1 MPFLTYPLALLAAAA
16 LPALAAIYI
25 LRNRYRRRE
34 VSSLMLWQF
43 AVLSREGGAK
53 VNKLQLPLV
62 FFLELLALALLVTA
76 ATGPRWQLPAH
87 ARPLVVIL
95 DDSAS
100 MLANASGAAVPA
112 AASGAVVSTATH
124 PASVSLA
131 DSPRAK
137 AAAALDDLL
146 KSRKFLSIRLVLAGP
161 KPRVLGSAVNTAT
174 EVREALAQW
183 TCQSPDA
190 ALDAAIALANDL
202 GGPQSQLLVLTDH
215 APPGSEFTGN
225 RIQWRAFG
233 SSQPNLAFVNA
244 TRTTHGDADRVLLE
258 VANYSASASA
268 TAAYRIIALGSP
280 SGAAVPAAGASGAAV
295 PAAGSGAGVPP
306 ASPVG
311 QPSRLPDPASPTGT
325 VGGPAAA
332 GAAAPLLLRS
342 ATLTLEP
349 RARQRLI
356 LNLPAGT
363 PAIEATLAADALAAD
378 NRVTLLPAVRKRIRV
393 QNSIEDAALR
403 SLVDKALDATGLR
416 SSLAAVPEIILHN
429 ARATPAGTNAWG
441 LRLLTHTNNSTPH
454 TGPFIVDTAHPLTRG
469 LALDG
474 VVWTAP
480 PPGTNQFGL
489 PIVTAGNTP
498 LLSATEDA
506 LGRQQITLHLVPDRS
521 TLTATPNWPILFWNL
536 LTWRARETPGL
547 VESNFRLGSEVS
559 IRALT
564 NSAQLK
570 LPNGTTRTLTKSA
583 EEFVLEPETTGLHTV
598 TAGASSWQFTVNLL
612 APEESDLSAATS
624 GKWGE
629 WERPEEA
636 RREYSSVL
644 WLFVLGALVVMV
656 THLFLVT
663 HSKGRV

>member
-34 VSSLMLWQF
+34 VSSLMLWEF

-62 FFLELLALALLVTA
+62 FFLELLALALLATA

-87 ARPLVVIL
+87 ARPLVVVL

-100 MLANASGAAVPA
+100 MLAGESSAGSLPA
-112 AASGAVVSTATH
+112 A
-124 PASVSLA
+124 
-131 DSPRAK
+131 SPRTK

-161 KPRVLGSAVNTAT
+161 KPRVLGSAVTTAT
-174 EVREALAQW
+174 EVRELLAQW
-183 TCQSPDA
+183 TCQAPDA
-190 ALDAAIALANDL
+190 ALDAAVALANDL

-215 APPGSEFTGN
+215 ASPGSEFTGN
-225 RIQWRAFG
+225 RIPWWAFG
-233 SSQPNLAFVNA
+233 ATQPNLAFVNA
-244 TRTTHGDADRVLLE
+244 TRTTHGESDRVLLE

-268 TAAYRIIALGSP
+268 SAAYRITSGSN
-280 SGAAVPAAGASGAAV
+280 
-295 PAAGSGAGVPP
+295 
-306 ASPVG
+306 
-311 QPSRLPDPASPTGT
+311 
-325 VGGPAAA
+325 
-332 GAAAPLLLRS
+332 LLRS

-356 LNLPAGT
+356 LNLPANT
-363 PAIEATLAADALAAD
+363 PAIEAALATDALAAD

-393 QNSIEDAALR
+393 QNSLEDAALR
-403 SLVDKALDATGLR
+403 SLVDKALEATGLR
-416 SSLAAVPEIILHN
+416 SSLTAAPEIILHN

-441 LRLLTHTNNSTPH
+441 LRFLAETNAATPH
-454 TGPFIVDTAHPLTRG
+454 TGPFIVDTAHPLARG

-474 VVWTAP
+474 VVLTAP

-489 PIVTAGNTP
+489 PIVTAGNTS

-506 LGRQQITLHLVPDRS
+506 LGRQQITMHLIPDRS

-547 VESNFRLGSEVS
+547 VESNFRLGSEVAV
-559 IRALT
+559 RALT

-570 LPNGTTRTLTKSA
+570 LPNGSTRTLTKTA
-583 EEFVLEPETTGLHTV
+583 EEFVLEPETSGLHTV
-598 TAGASSWQFTVNLL
+598 TAGVSTWQFAVNLL
-612 APEESDLSAATS
+612 APEESDLANAKT

-629 WERPEEA
+629 WERPEET

>member
-1 MPFLTYPLALLAAAA
+1 MPFLTYPLALMAAAA

-34 VSSLMLWQF
+34 VSSLMLWEF

-100 MLANASGAAVPA
+100 MLASGNATG
-112 AASGAVVSTATH
+112 T
-124 PASVSLA
+124 

-161 KPRVLGSAVNTAT
+161 KPRVLGSAVTTAP
-174 EVREALAQW
+174 EVREALSQW

-190 ALDAAIALANDL
+190 ALDAAVALANDL

-215 APPGSEFTGN
+215 ASPGSEFTGN
-225 RIQWRAFG
+225 RIQWWAFG
-233 SSQPNLAFVNA
+233 ATHPNLAFVNA
-244 TRTTHGDADRVLLE
+244 TRTTHGESDRVLLE

-268 TAAYRIIALGSP
+268 SAAYRITSGSN
-280 SGAAVPAAGASGAAV
+280 
-295 PAAGSGAGVPP
+295 
-306 ASPVG
+306 
-311 QPSRLPDPASPTGT
+311 
-325 VGGPAAA
+325 
-332 GAAAPLLLRS
+332 LLRS
-342 ATLTLEP
+342 ATLNLEP

-356 LNLPAGT
+356 LNLPANT

-378 NRVTLLPAVRKRIRV
+378 NRITLLPAVRKRIRV
-393 QNSIEDAALR
+393 QNSLEDAALR

-416 SSLAAVPEIILHN
+416 STISATPEVIIHN

-441 LRLLTHTNNSTPH
+441 FRFLADTNNATPH

-474 VVWTAP
+474 VVWTAGA
-480 PPGTNQFGL
+480 PGTNLFGL

-498 LLSATEDA
+498 LLAATEDA
-506 LGRQQITLHLVPDRS
+506 LGRQQITLHLIPDRS
-521 TLTATPNWPILFWNL
+521 TLSATPNWPILFWNL

-559 IRALT
+559 IRAVT
-564 NSAQLK
+564 NSVQLT
-570 LPNGTTRTLTKSA
+570 LPGGATRTLTKSA
-583 EEFVLEPETTGLHTV
+583 EEFVLEPELPGLYTV
-598 TAGASSWQFTVNLL
+598 NAGGSSWQFAVNLL
-612 APEESDLSAATS
+612 SPEESDLSTAKT

-629 WERPEEA
+629 WEKPEET
-636 RREYSSVL
+636 RREYASVL

>member
-1 MPFLTYPLALLAAAA
+1 MPFLTYPLALMAAAA

-100 MLANASGAAVPA
+100 MLASGNATG
-112 AASGAVVSTATH
+112 
-124 PASVSLA
+124 A

-137 AAAALDDLL
+137 SATALDDLL

-161 KPRVLGSAVNTAT
+161 KPRVLGSAVTTAP
-174 EVREALAQW
+174 EVRELLAQW
-183 TCQSPDA
+183 TCQAPDA
-190 ALDAAIALANDL
+190 ALDAAVALANDL

-215 APPGSEFTGN
+215 ASPGSEFTGN
-225 RIQWRAFG
+225 RIQWWAFG
-233 SSQPNLAFVNA
+233 ATQPNLAFVNA
-244 TRTTHGDADRVLLE
+244 TRTTHGEADRVLLE

-268 TAAYRIIALGSP
+268 SAAYRITSGSN
-280 SGAAVPAAGASGAAV
+280 
-295 PAAGSGAGVPP
+295 
-306 ASPVG
+306 
-311 QPSRLPDPASPTGT
+311 
-325 VGGPAAA
+325 
-332 GAAAPLLLRS
+332 LLRS

-378 NRVTLLPAVRKRIRV
+378 NRVTLLPAVRKRIRAH
-393 QNSIEDAALR
+393 NSLEDAALR
-403 SLVDKALDATGLR
+403 SQVDKALEATGLR
-416 SSLAAVPEIILHN
+416 SSLSAAPEIILHN

-441 LRLLTHTNNSTPH
+441 LRFLAETNAATPH
-454 TGPFIVDTAHPLTRG
+454 TGPFIVDTAHPLARG

-474 VVWTAP
+474 VVWTAAA
-480 PPGTNQFGL
+480 PGTNQFGL

-506 LGRQQITLHLVPDRS
+506 LGRQQITLHLLPERS

-547 VESNFRLGSEVS
+547 VESNFRLGSEVAV
-559 IRALT
+559 RALT

-570 LPNGTTRTLTKSA
+570 LPNGITRPLAKSA

-598 TAGASSWQFTVNLL
+598 TAGASTWQFTVNLL
-612 APEESDLSAATS
+612 APEESDLANAKT

-629 WERPEEA
+629 WERPEET

>member
-25 LRNRYRRRE
+25 LRNRYRRRT
-34 VSSLMLWQF
+34 VSSLMLWEF

-100 MLANASGAAVPA
+100 MLASGNATG
-112 AASGAVVSTATH
+112 T
-124 PASVSLA
+124 

-137 AAAALDDLL
+137 AVAALDDLL

-161 KPRVLGSAVNTAT
+161 KPRVLGSAVTTAP
-174 EVREALAQW
+174 EVRELLAQW
-183 TCQSPDA
+183 TCQAPDA
-190 ALDAAIALANDL
+190 ALDATVALANDL

-215 APPGSEFTGN
+215 ASSGSEFTGN
-225 RIQWRAFG
+225 RIQWWAFG
-233 SSQPNLAFVNA
+233 ATQPNLAFVNA
-244 TRTTHGDADRVLLE
+244 TRTTHGESDRVLLE

-268 TAAYRIIALGSP
+268 SAAYRITSGSN
-280 SGAAVPAAGASGAAV
+280 
-295 PAAGSGAGVPP
+295 
-306 ASPVG
+306 
-311 QPSRLPDPASPTGT
+311 
-325 VGGPAAA
+325 
-332 GAAAPLLLRS
+332 LLRS

-393 QNSIEDAALR
+393 QNSLEDAALR
-403 SLVDKALDATGLR
+403 SQVDKALEATGLR
-416 SSLAAVPEIILHN
+416 SSLTAAPEIILHN

-441 LRLLTHTNNSTPH
+441 LRVLTETNAATPH
-454 TGPFIVDTAHPLTRG
+454 TGPFIVDTAHPLARG

-474 VVWTAP
+474 VVWTAAA
-480 PPGTNQFGL
+480 PGTNQFGL

-506 LGRQQITLHLVPDRS
+506 LGRQQITLHLLPDRS

-547 VESNFRLGSEVS
+547 VESNFRLGSEVAV
-559 IRALT
+559 RALT
-564 NSAQLK
+564 NFAQLK
-570 LPNGTTRTLTKSA
+570 LPNGTTRPLTKSA

-598 TAGASSWQFTVNLL
+598 TAGASTWQFTVNLL
-612 APEESDLSAATS
+612 APEESDLANAKT

-629 WERPEEA
+629 WERPEET

>member
-100 MLANASGAAVPA
+100 MLASDGAAVN
-112 AASGAVVSTATH
+112 AAS
-124 PASVSLA
+124 PN
-131 DSPRAK
+131 SPRAK

-161 KPRVLGSAVNTAT
+161 KPRVLGSAVTTAT

-183 TCQSPDA
+183 TCQAPDA
-190 ALDAAIALANDL
+190 ALDAAVALANDL
-202 GGPQSQLLVLTDH
+202 GGPQSQLLVLSDH
-215 APPGSEFTGN
+215 ASPGSEFTGN
-225 RIQWRAFG
+225 RIQWWAFG
-233 SSQPNLAFVNA
+233 ATQPNLAFVNA
-244 TRTTHGDADRVLLE
+244 TRTTHGESDRVLLE
-258 VANYSASASA
+258 VANYSASATTS
-268 TAAYRIIALGSP
+268 AAYRITSGSN
-280 SGAAVPAAGASGAAV
+280 
-295 PAAGSGAGVPP
+295 
-306 ASPVG
+306 
-311 QPSRLPDPASPTGT
+311 
-325 VGGPAAA
+325 
-332 GAAAPLLLRS
+332 LLRS
-342 ATLTLEP
+342 ATLSLEP

-363 PAIEATLAADALAAD
+363 PAIEATLATDSLAAD

-393 QNSIEDAALR
+393 QNSLDDAAIR
-403 SLVDKALDATGLR
+403 SQVDKALEATGLR
-416 SSLAAVPEIILHN
+416 SSISASPEIILHN

-441 LRLLTHTNNSTPH
+441 LRFLTETNAATPH
-454 TGPFIVDTAHPLTRG
+454 TGPFIVDTAHPLARG

-474 VVWTAP
+474 VVWTAAA
-480 PPGTNQFGL
+480 PGTNQFGL

-547 VESNFRLGSEVS
+547 TESNFRLGSEVS
-559 IRALT
+559 VRAAT
-564 NSAQLK
+564 NSVRLI
-570 LPNGTTRTLTKSA
+570 LPTGATRTLTKSA
-583 EEFVLEPETTGLHTV
+583 EEFVLEPELPGLYTV
-598 TAGASSWQFTVNLL
+598 NAGSTSWQFAVNLMS
-612 APEESDLSAATS
+612 PEESDLATAKT

-629 WERPEEA
+629 WERPEET
-636 RREYSSVL
+636 RREYASVL

>member
-87 ARPLVVIL
+87 ARPLVVVL

-100 MLANASGAAVPA
+100 MLASESSAGSLPA
-112 AASGAVVSTATH
+112 A
-124 PASVSLA
+124 
-131 DSPRAK
+131 SPRAK

-161 KPRVLGSAVNTAT
+161 KPRVLGSAVTTAT
-174 EVREALAQW
+174 EVRELLAQW

-190 ALDAAIALANDL
+190 ALDAAVALANDL

-215 APPGSEFTGN
+215 ASPGSEFTGN
-225 RIQWRAFG
+225 RIQWWAFG
-233 SSQPNLAFVNA
+233 ATQPNLAFVNA
-244 TRTTHGDADRVLLE
+244 TRTTHGEADRVLLE

-268 TAAYRIIALGSP
+268 SAAYRITSGSN
-280 SGAAVPAAGASGAAV
+280 
-295 PAAGSGAGVPP
+295 
-306 ASPVG
+306 
-311 QPSRLPDPASPTGT
+311 
-325 VGGPAAA
+325 
-332 GAAAPLLLRS
+332 LLRS

-356 LNLPAGT
+356 LNLPANT
-363 PAIEATLAADALAAD
+363 PAIEAALAAD
-378 NRVTLLPAVRKRIRV
+378 SLLADNRVSLLPAVRKRIRV
-393 QNSIEDAALR
+393 QNSLEDAALR
-403 SLVDKALDATGLR
+403 SLVDKALEATGLR
-416 SSLAAVPEIILHN
+416 SSLTAAPEIILHN

-441 LRLLTHTNNSTPH
+441 LRFLAETNAATPH
-454 TGPFIVDTAHPLTRG
+454 TGPFIVDTAHPLARG

-489 PIVTAGNTP
+489 PIVTAGNTS

-506 LGRQQITLHLVPDRS
+506 LGRQQITMHLIPDRS

-547 VESNFRLGSEVS
+547 VESNFRLGSEVAV
-559 IRALT
+559 RALT

-570 LPNGTTRTLTKSA
+570 LPNGSTRTLTKTA
-583 EEFVLEPETTGLHTV
+583 EEFVLEPETSGLHTV
-598 TAGASSWQFTVNLL
+598 TAGVSTWQFAVNLL
-612 APEESDLSAATS
+612 APEESDLANAKT

-629 WERPEEA
+629 WERPEET

-663 HSKGRV
+663 HSKARV

>member
-1 MPFLTYPLALLAAAA
+1 MPFLTYPLAILAAAA

-43 AVLSREGGAK
+43 AVQSREGGAK
-53 VNKLQLPLV
+53 VNRLQLPLV

-100 MLANASGAAVPA
+100 MLANDASAA
-112 AASGAVVSTATH
+112 GFQ
-124 PASVSLA
+124 PASPGVSPA
-131 DSPRAK
+131 NSPRAK
-137 AAAALDDLL
+137 AATALDDLL
-146 KSRKFLSIRLVLAGP
+146 KSRKFLSIRLVLAGQ
-161 KPRVLGSAVNTAT
+161 KPRVLGSAVTTAT

-183 TCQSPDA
+183 TCQSPAA
-190 ALDAAIALANDL
+190 ALDAAVALANDL

-215 APPGSEFTGN
+215 ASPGSEFTGD
-225 RIQWRAFG
+225 RIQWWAFG
-233 SSQPNLAFVNA
+233 NTQPNLAFVNA

-268 TAAYRIIALGSP
+268 SAAYRITSGSN
-280 SGAAVPAAGASGAAV
+280 
-295 PAAGSGAGVPP
+295 
-306 ASPVG
+306 
-311 QPSRLPDPASPTGT
+311 
-325 VGGPAAA
+325 
-332 GAAAPLLLRS
+332 LLRS
-342 ATLTLEP
+342 ATLSLEP

-356 LNLPAGT
+356 LNLPANT
-363 PAIEATLAADALAAD
+363 PAIEATLASDALAAD

-393 QNSIEDAALR
+393 QNSLEDAVLR

-416 SSLAAVPEIILHN
+416 SSLSAAPEIILHN
-429 ARATPAGTNAWG
+429 ARATPVGTNAWG
-441 LRLLTHTNNSTPH
+441 LRLLTETNNLAAH
-454 TGPFIVDTAHPLTRG
+454 TGPFIVDTAHPLARG

-474 VVWTAP
+474 VVWTAA

-489 PIVTAGNTP
+489 PVVTAGNTP
-498 LLSATEDA
+498 LLTAQEDA
-506 LGRQQITLHLVPDRS
+506 LGRQQVTLHLVPDRS
-521 TLTATPNWPILFWNL
+521 TLTSTPNWPIFFWNL

-547 VESNFRLGSEVS
+547 VESNFRLGSEVA

-564 NSAQLK
+564 NSTQLT
-570 LPNGTTRTLTKSA
+570 LPNGTKRTLTKTA
-583 EEFVLEPETTGLHTV
+583 EKFVLEPETTGLHTV
-598 TAGASSWQFTVNLL
+598 TAGTSSWQFTVNLL
-612 APEESDLSAATS
+612 APEESDLAAAKS

-629 WERPEEA
+629 WERPEET

-644 WLFVLGALVVMV
+644 WLFVLGALLVMV

>member
-1 MPFLTYPLALLAAAA
+1 MPFLTYPLALMAAAA

-25 LRNRYRRRE
+25 LRNRYRRRT
-34 VSSLMLWQF
+34 VSSLMLWEF

-62 FFLELLALALLVTA
+62 FFLELIALALLVTA

-100 MLANASGAAVPA
+100 MLASESSGTGMSPA
-112 AASGAVVSTATH
+112 TKEIA
-124 PASVSLA
+124 PAN
-131 DSPRAK
+131 SPRAK

-161 KPRVLGSAVNTAT
+161 KPRVLGSAVTTAP

-215 APPGSEFTGN
+215 APPGSEFSGD
-225 RIQWRAFG
+225 RIQWWAFG
-233 SSQPNLAFVNA
+233 ATHPNLAFVNA

-258 VANYSASASA
+258 VANFSASASA
-268 TAAYRIIALGSP
+268 SAAYRITSGSN
-280 SGAAVPAAGASGAAV
+280 
-295 PAAGSGAGVPP
+295 
-306 ASPVG
+306 
-311 QPSRLPDPASPTGT
+311 
-325 VGGPAAA
+325 
-332 GAAAPLLLRS
+332 LLRS
-342 ATLTLEP
+342 ATLSLEP

-356 LNLPAGT
+356 LNLPANT

-393 QNSIEDAALR
+393 QNSLEDAALR

-416 SSLAAVPEIILHN
+416 SSLAAAPEIILHN

-441 LRLLTHTNNSTPH
+441 LRFLAETNAATPH

-474 VVWTAP
+474 VVWTAA

-521 TLTATPNWPILFWNL
+521 TLTATPNWPIFFWNL
-536 LTWRARETPGL
+536 LTWRARETSGL
-547 VESNFRLGSEVS
+547 LESNFRLGSEVS
-559 IRALT
+559 VRTPT
-564 NSAQLK
+564 NSVQLT
-570 LPNGTTRTLTKSA
+570 LPNGSIRTLTKHA
-583 EEFVLEPETTGLHTV
+583 DEFVLEPETSGLYTV
-598 TAGASSWQFTVNLL
+598 TAGASSWQFAANLL
-612 APEESDLSAATS
+612 APEESDLANAKS
-624 GKWGE
+624 GKWGK
-629 WERPEEA
+629 WERPEET

>member
-87 ARPLVVIL
+87 ARPLVIIL

-100 MLANASGAAVPA
+100 MLASDGAAVN
-112 AASGAVVSTATH
+112 AAS
-124 PASVSLA
+124 PN
-131 DSPRAK
+131 SPRAK

-161 KPRVLGSAVNTAT
+161 KPRVLGSAVTTAT

-183 TCQSPDA
+183 TCQAPDA
-190 ALDAAIALANDL
+190 ALDAAVALANDL
-202 GGPQSQLLVLTDH
+202 GGPQSQLLVLSDH
-215 APPGSEFTGN
+215 ASPGSEFTGN
-225 RIQWRAFG
+225 RIQWWAFG
-233 SSQPNLAFVNA
+233 ATQPNLAFVNA
-244 TRTTHGDADRVLLE
+244 TRTTHGESDRVLLE
-258 VANYSASASA
+258 VANYSASATTS
-268 TAAYRIIALGSP
+268 AAYRITSGSN
-280 SGAAVPAAGASGAAV
+280 
-295 PAAGSGAGVPP
+295 
-306 ASPVG
+306 
-311 QPSRLPDPASPTGT
+311 
-325 VGGPAAA
+325 
-332 GAAAPLLLRS
+332 LLRS
-342 ATLTLEP
+342 ATLSLEP

-363 PAIEATLAADALAAD
+363 PAIEATLATDSLAAD

-393 QNSIEDAALR
+393 QNSLDDAAIR
-403 SLVDKALDATGLR
+403 SQVDKALEATGLR
-416 SSLAAVPEIILHN
+416 SSISASPEIILHN

-441 LRLLTHTNNSTPH
+441 LRFLTETNAATPH
-454 TGPFIVDTAHPLTRG
+454 TGPFIVDTAHPLARG

-474 VVWTAP
+474 VVWTAAA
-480 PPGTNQFGL
+480 PGTNQFGL

-547 VESNFRLGSEVS
+547 TESNFRLGSEVS
-559 IRALT
+559 VRAAT
-564 NSAQLK
+564 NSVRLI
-570 LPNGTTRTLTKSA
+570 LPTGATRTLTKSA
-583 EEFVLEPETTGLHTV
+583 EEFVLEPELPGLYTV
-598 TAGASSWQFTVNLL
+598 NAGSTSWQFAVNLMS
-612 APEESDLSAATS
+612 PEESDLATAKT

-629 WERPEEA
+629 WERPEET
-636 RREYSSVL
+636 RREYASVL

>member
-1 MPFLTYPLALLAAAA
+1 MPFLTYPLALMAAAA

-34 VSSLMLWQF
+34 VSSLMLWEF

-100 MLANASGAAVPA
+100 MLAGDGAAQGT
-112 AASGAVVSTATH
+112 GAN
-124 PASVSLA
+124 
-131 DSPRAK
+131 SPRAQ
-137 AAAALDDLL
+137 AALALDALL

-161 KPRVLGSAVNTAT
+161 KPRVLGSTVTTAT

-183 TCQSPDA
+183 TCQAADA

-215 APPGSEFTGN
+215 APPGSEFSGN
-225 RIQWRAFG
+225 RIQWWAFG
-233 SSQPNLAFVNA
+233 APQPNLAFVNA
-244 TRTTHGDADRVLLE
+244 TRTTHGESDRVLLE
-258 VANYSASASA
+258 VANFSA
-268 TAAYRIIALGSP
+268 TAAASAAYRITSGSN
-280 SGAAVPAAGASGAAV
+280 
-295 PAAGSGAGVPP
+295 
-306 ASPVG
+306 
-311 QPSRLPDPASPTGT
+311 
-325 VGGPAAA
+325 
-332 GAAAPLLLRS
+332 LLRN

-349 RARQRLI
+349 RARQRII
-356 LNLPAGT
+356 LNLPANT
-363 PAIEATLAADALAAD
+363 PAIEATLATDALAAD

-393 QNSIEDAALR
+393 QNGLEDAALR
-403 SLVDKALDATGLR
+403 AQVDRALDATGLR
-416 SSLAAVPEIILHN
+416 STISAAPEVISHN

-441 LRLLTHTNNSTPH
+441 LRLVAGTNSATPH

-474 VVWTAP
+474 VVWTAA

-489 PIVTAGNTP
+489 PIITAGNTP
-498 LLSATEDA
+498 LLAATEDA
-506 LGRQQITLHLVPDRS
+506 LRRQQITLHLVPDRS
-521 TLTATPNWPILFWNL
+521 TLSATPNWPILFWNL

-547 VESNFRLGSEVS
+547 TESNFRLGSEVAV
-559 IRALT
+559 RALT
-564 NSAQLK
+564 NSVQLTM
-570 LPNGTTRTLTKSA
+570 PGGATRTLTKSA
-583 EEFVLEPETTGLHTV
+583 EEFVLEPDVPGLYTV
-598 TAGASSWQFTVNLL
+598 STGASAWQFAVNLL
-612 APEESDLSAATS
+612 APEESDLSTAKT

-629 WERPEEA
+629 WEKPEET
-636 RREYSSVL
+636 RREYASVL
-644 WLFVLGALVVMV
+644 WLFVLGALVVLV
-656 THLFLVT
+656 AHLFLVT
-663 HSKGRV
+663 HSKARV

>member
-1 MPFLTYPLALLAAAA
+1 MPFLTYPLALMAAAA

-76 ATGPRWQLPAH
+76 ATGPRWRPPAH

-100 MLANASGAAVPA
+100 MLASTGAT
-112 AASGAVVSTATH
+112 GT
-124 PASVSLA
+124 
-131 DSPRAK
+131 DSPRTK
-137 AAAALDDLL
+137 AAAALDELL

-161 KPRVLGSAVNTAT
+161 RPRVLGSAVITAP
-174 EVREALAQW
+174 EVREVLAQW

-190 ALDAAIALANDL
+190 ALDSAIALANDL

-225 RIQWRAFG
+225 RIQWQSFG
-233 SSQPNLAFVNA
+233 TPQPNLAFVNA
-244 TRTTHGDADRVLLE
+244 ARTTHGDSDRVLLE
-258 VANYSASASA
+258 VANFSASASA
-268 TAAYRIIALGSP
+268 SAAYRITSGSN
-280 SGAAVPAAGASGAAV
+280 
-295 PAAGSGAGVPP
+295 
-306 ASPVG
+306 
-311 QPSRLPDPASPTGT
+311 
-325 VGGPAAA
+325 
-332 GAAAPLLLRS
+332 LLRS
-342 ATLTLEP
+342 ANLNLEP

-356 LNLPAGT
+356 LNLPANT

-393 QNSIEDAALR
+393 QSSIEDAALR
-403 SLVDKALDATGLR
+403 SQVEKALDATGLR
-416 SSLAAVPEIILHN
+416 SSLSAAPEIILHN

-441 LRLLTHTNNSTPH
+441 LRLLTDTNNLAAH

-474 VVWTAP
+474 VVWTAGA
-480 PPGTNQFGL
+480 PGTNQFGL

-506 LGRQQITLHLVPDRS
+506 LGRQQITLHLIPDRS
-521 TLTATPNWPILFWNL
+521 TLSATPNWPIFFWNL
-536 LTWRARETPGL
+536 LTWRARETAGL
-547 VESNFRLGSEVS
+547 TESNFRLGSEVA

-564 NSAQLK
+564 NSAQLT
-570 LPNGTTRTLTKSA
+570 LPNGTKRTLAKTA
-583 EEFVLEPETTGLHTV
+583 DEFVLEPETTGLHTV

-612 APEESDLSAATS
+612 APEESDLANAKS

-629 WERPEEA
+629 WERPEET

>member
-100 MLANASGAAVPA
+100 MLASDGAAVN
-112 AASGAVVSTATH
+112 AAS
-124 PASVSLA
+124 PNF
-131 DSPRAK
+131 PRAK

-161 KPRVLGSAVNTAT
+161 KPRVLGSAVTTAP
-174 EVREALAQW
+174 EVRELLTQW

-190 ALDAAIALANDL
+190 ALDAAVALANDL

-215 APPGSEFTGN
+215 ASPGSEFTGN
-225 RIQWRAFG
+225 RIQWQSFG
-233 SSQPNLAFVNA
+233 VSQPNLAFVNA
-244 TRTTHGDADRVLLE
+244 TRTTHGESDRVLLE
-258 VANYSASASA
+258 VANYSASATAS
-268 TAAYRIIALGSP
+268 AAYRITSGSN
-280 SGAAVPAAGASGAAV
+280 
-295 PAAGSGAGVPP
+295 
-306 ASPVG
+306 
-311 QPSRLPDPASPTGT
+311 
-325 VGGPAAA
+325 
-332 GAAAPLLLRS
+332 LLRS
-342 ATLTLEP
+342 ATLSLEP

-363 PAIEATLAADALAAD
+363 RAIEATLATDSLAAD

-393 QNSIEDAALR
+393 QNSLDDAAIR
-403 SLVDKALDATGLR
+403 SQVDKALEATGLR
-416 SSLAAVPEIILHN
+416 SSISTSPEIILHN

-441 LRLLTHTNNSTPH
+441 LRFLTETNAATPH
-454 TGPFIVDTAHPLTRG
+454 TGPFIVDTAHPLARG

-474 VVWTAP
+474 VVWTAAA
-480 PPGTNQFGL
+480 PGTNQFGL

-547 VESNFRLGSEVS
+547 TESNFRLGSEVS
-559 IRALT
+559 VRAAT
-564 NSAQLK
+564 NSVRLT
-570 LPNGTTRTLTKSA
+570 LPTGATRTLTKSA
-583 EEFVLEPETTGLHTV
+583 EEFVLEPELPGLYTV
-598 TAGASSWQFTVNLL
+598 NAGGTSWQFAVNLMS
-612 APEESDLSAATS
+612 PEESDLATAKT

-629 WERPEEA
+629 WERPEET
-636 RREYSSVL
+636 RREYASVL
-644 WLFVLGALVVMV
+644 WLLVLGALVVMV

>member
-1 MPFLTYPLALLAAAA
+1 MPLLTYPLALLAAAA

-43 AVLSREGGAK
+43 AMQSREGGAK
-53 VNKLQLPLV
+53 INRLQLPLV

-95 DDSAS
+95 DNSAS
-100 MLANASGAAVPA
+100 MLASDNSGAGFQAGSPGVAPA
-112 AASGAVVSTATH
+112 N
-124 PASVSLA
+124 
-131 DSPRAK
+131 SPRFI
-137 AAAALDDLL
+137 AATALTELL

-161 KPRVLGSAVNTAT
+161 RPRVLGSAVTTAT
-174 EVREALAQW
+174 EVRELLAQW
-183 TCQSPDA
+183 TCQAPDA
-190 ALDAAIALANDL
+190 ALDAAVALANDL

-215 APPGSEFTGN
+215 ASPGSEFAGN
-225 RIQWRAFG
+225 RIQWWAFG
-233 SSQPNLAFVNA
+233 NTQPNLAFVNA

-258 VANYSASASA
+258 VANYSTSASASA
-268 TAAYRIIALGSP
+268 AYRITSGSN
-280 SGAAVPAAGASGAAV
+280 
-295 PAAGSGAGVPP
+295 
-306 ASPVG
+306 
-311 QPSRLPDPASPTGT
+311 
-325 VGGPAAA
+325 
-332 GAAAPLLLRS
+332 LLRS
-342 ATLTLEP
+342 ATLNLEP
-349 RARQRLI
+349 LARQRLI

-393 QNSIEDAALR
+393 QNSLEDAALR
-403 SLVDKALDATGLR
+403 SLVDKALEATGLR
-416 SSLAAVPEIILHN
+416 HSLSAAPELILHS

-441 LRLLTHTNNSTPH
+441 LRLLSETNNLAAH
-454 TGPFIVDTAHPLTRG
+454 AGPFIVDTAHPLARG

-474 VVWTAP
+474 VVWTAA

-498 LLSATEDA
+498 LLTAQEDA
-506 LGRQQITLHLVPDRS
+506 LGRQQLTLHLVADRS
-521 TLTATPNWPILFWNL
+521 TLTATPNWPIFFWNL

-547 VESNFRLGSEVS
+547 VESNFRLGSEVAV
-559 IRALT
+559 RAFT
-564 NSAQLK
+564 NSAQLT
-570 LPNGTTRTLTKSA
+570 LPNGTTRPLTKTA
-583 EEFVLEPETTGLHTV
+583 EEFVLEPDTAGLHTV

-612 APEESDLSAATS
+612 APEESDLSTAKS

-629 WERPEEA
+629 WERPEET
-636 RREYSSVL
+636 RREYASVL

>member
-1 MPFLTYPLALLAAAA
+1 MPFLTYPLALMAAAA
-16 LPALAAIYI
+16 LPVLAAIYI

-100 MLANASGAAVPA
+100 MLASDGAAA
-112 AASGAVVSTATH
+112 NAAS
-124 PASVSLA
+124 PN
-131 DSPRAK
+131 SPRAK

-161 KPRVLGSAVNTAT
+161 KPRVLGSAVTTAT

-183 TCQSPDA
+183 TCQAPDA
-190 ALDAAIALANDL
+190 ALDAAVALANDL

-215 APPGSEFTGN
+215 ALPGSEFTGN
-225 RIQWRAFG
+225 RIQWWAFG
-233 SSQPNLAFVNA
+233 ATQPNLAFVNA
-244 TRTTHGDADRVLLE
+244 TRTTHGESDRVLLE
-258 VANYSASASA
+258 VANYSASATAS
-268 TAAYRIIALGSP
+268 AAYRITSGSN
-280 SGAAVPAAGASGAAV
+280 
-295 PAAGSGAGVPP
+295 
-306 ASPVG
+306 
-311 QPSRLPDPASPTGT
+311 
-325 VGGPAAA
+325 
-332 GAAAPLLLRS
+332 LLRS
-342 ATLTLEP
+342 ATLSLEP

-363 PAIEATLAADALAAD
+363 PAIEATLATDSLAAD

-393 QNSIEDAALR
+393 QNSLDDAAIR
-403 SLVDKALDATGLR
+403 SQVDKALEATGLR
-416 SSLAAVPEIILHN
+416 SSISASPEIILHN

-441 LRLLTHTNNSTPH
+441 LRFLTETNAATPH
-454 TGPFIVDTAHPLTRG
+454 TGPFIVDTAHPLARG

-474 VVWTAP
+474 VVWTAAA
-480 PPGTNQFGL
+480 PGTNQFGL

-547 VESNFRLGSEVS
+547 TESNFRLGSEVS
-559 IRALT
+559 VRAAT
-564 NSAQLK
+564 NSVLLT
-570 LPNGTTRTLTKSA
+570 LPTGATRTLTKSA
-583 EEFVLEPETTGLHTV
+583 EEFVLEPELPGLYTV
-598 TAGASSWQFTVNLL
+598 NAGSTSWQFAVNLMS
-612 APEESDLSAATS
+612 PEESDLATAKT

-629 WERPEEA
+629 WERPEET
-636 RREYSSVL
+636 RREYASAL

>member
-1 MPFLTYPLALLAAAA
+1 MPFLTYPLALIAAAA

-34 VSSLMLWQF
+34 VSSLMIWEF

-62 FFLELLALALLVTA
+62 FFLELIALALLVTA

-100 MLANASGAAVPA
+100 MLASVNAAG
-112 AASGAVVSTATH
+112 T
-124 PASVSLA
+124 

-137 AAAALDDLL
+137 SAIALQELL
-146 KSRKFLSIRLVLAGP
+146 KSRKFLSVRLVLAGQ
-161 KPRVLGSAVNTAT
+161 KSRVLGSAVTTAQ
-174 EVREALAQW
+174 EVRESLAQW

-202 GGPQSQLLVLTDH
+202 GGAQSQLLVLTDH
-215 APPGSEFTGN
+215 APPGTEFSGD
-225 RIQWRAFG
+225 RIQWWAFG
-233 SSQPNLAFVNA
+233 ATQPNLAFVNA

-258 VANYSASASA
+258 VANFSASASA
-268 TAAYRIIALGSP
+268 SAAYRITSGSN
-280 SGAAVPAAGASGAAV
+280 
-295 PAAGSGAGVPP
+295 
-306 ASPVG
+306 
-311 QPSRLPDPASPTGT
+311 
-325 VGGPAAA
+325 
-332 GAAAPLLLRS
+332 LLRS

-356 LNLPAGT
+356 LNLPANT

-378 NRVTLLPAVRKRIRV
+378 NRVSLLPAVRKRIRV
-393 QNSIEDAALR
+393 QNSLEDAAFR
-403 SLVDKALDATGLR
+403 TLVDKAVDSTGLR
-416 SSLAAVPEIILHN
+416 SSLAAAPEVIIYN
-429 ARATPAGTNAWG
+429 ARATPTGTNAWG
-441 LRLLTHTNNSTPH
+441 FRILTDTNNATPH
-454 TGPFIVDTAHPLTRG
+454 TGPFIVDTGHPLARG

-474 VVWTAP
+474 VVWAAGAQ
-480 PPGTNQFGL
+480 GTNQFGL

-498 LLSATEDA
+498 LLAAQTDA
-506 LGRQQITLHLVPDRS
+506 LGREQITMHLLPERS
-521 TLTATPNWPILFWNL
+521 TFTATPNWPILFWNL

-559 IRALT
+559 VRTAT
-564 NSAQLK
+564 NSVKLT
-570 LPNGTTRTLTKSA
+570 LPNGVTRMLTKSA
-583 EEFVLEPETTGLHTV
+583 EEFVLEPETPGLYSV
-598 TAGASSWQFTVNLL
+598 VAGVSTWQFAVNLL
-612 APEESDLSAATS
+612 SPEESDLSTAKS

-629 WERPEEA
+629 WQKPEET
-636 RREYSSVL
+636 RREYASVL

>member
-1 MPFLTYPLALLAAAA
+1 MPFLTYPLALMAAAA

-100 MLANASGAAVPA
+100 MLASESSAGSLPA
-112 AASGAVVSTATH
+112 A
-124 PASVSLA
+124 
-131 DSPRAK
+131 SPRAK

-161 KPRVLGSAVNTAT
+161 KPRVLGTAVTTAT

-183 TCQSPDA
+183 TCQAPDA
-190 ALDAAIALANDL
+190 ALDAAVALANDL
-202 GGPQSQLLVLTDH
+202 GGPQSQILILTDH
-215 APPGSEFTGN
+215 ASPGSEFTGN
-225 RIQWRAFG
+225 RIQWWAFG
-233 SSQPNLAFVNA
+233 ATQPNLAFVNA
-244 TRTTHGDADRVLLE
+244 TRTTHVESDRVLLE

-268 TAAYRIIALGSP
+268 SAAYRITSGSN
-280 SGAAVPAAGASGAAV
+280 
-295 PAAGSGAGVPP
+295 
-306 ASPVG
+306 
-311 QPSRLPDPASPTGT
+311 
-325 VGGPAAA
+325 
-332 GAAAPLLLRS
+332 LLRS

-363 PAIEATLAADALAAD
+363 PAIEATLATDSLAAD

-393 QNSIEDAALR
+393 QNSLDDAALR
-403 SLVDKALDATGLR
+403 SQVDKALEATGLR
-416 SSLAAVPEIILHN
+416 SSLTAAPEIILHN
-429 ARATPAGTNAWG
+429 ARATPVGTNAWG
-441 LRLLTHTNNSTPH
+441 LRFLAETNAATPH
-454 TGPFIVDTAHPLTRG
+454 TGPFIVDTAHPLARG
-469 LALDG
+469 LSLDG
-474 VVWTAP
+474 VVWTAAA
-480 PPGTNQFGL
+480 PGTNQFGL

-506 LGRQQITLHLVPDRS
+506 LGRQQITLHLLPERS

-547 VESNFRLGSEVS
+547 VESNFRLGSEVAV
-559 IRALT
+559 RALT

-570 LPNGTTRTLTKSA
+570 LPNGTTRPLTKSA
-583 EEFVLEPETTGLHTV
+583 EEFVLEPEATGLHTV
-598 TAGASSWQFTVNLL
+598 TAGASTWQFTVNLL
-612 APEESDLSAATS
+612 APEESDLANAKT

-629 WERPEEA
+629 WERPEET

>member
-1 MPFLTYPLALLAAAA
+1 MPFLTYPLALMAAAA

-34 VSSLMLWQF
+34 VSSLMLWEF

-100 MLANASGAAVPA
+100 MLASGNAIG
-112 AASGAVVSTATH
+112 T
-124 PASVSLA
+124 

-137 AAAALDDLL
+137 AATALEEIL

-161 KPRVLGSAVNTAT
+161 KPRVLGSTVTTAI
-174 EVREALAQW
+174 EVRELLTQW

-190 ALDAAIALANDL
+190 ALDSAIALANDL
-202 GGPQSQLLVLTDH
+202 GGIQSQLLILTDH
-215 APPGSEFTGN
+215 APPGSELVGN
-225 RIQWRAFG
+225 RIQWQAFG
-233 SSQPNLAFVNA
+233 STQPNLAFVNA
-244 TRTTHGDADRVLLE
+244 TRTTHGESDRVLLE
-258 VANYSASASA
+258 VANFSASASA
-268 TAAYRIIALGSP
+268 SAAYRITSGSN
-280 SGAAVPAAGASGAAV
+280 
-295 PAAGSGAGVPP
+295 
-306 ASPVG
+306 
-311 QPSRLPDPASPTGT
+311 
-325 VGGPAAA
+325 
-332 GAAAPLLLRS
+332 LLRS
-342 ATLTLEP
+342 ATLSLEP

-363 PAIEATLAADALAAD
+363 PAIEASLAADALAAD

-393 QNSIEDAALR
+393 QNSLEDAALR
-403 SLVDKALDATGLR
+403 TLVDKAMDATGLR
-416 SSLAAVPEIILHN
+416 SSIAASPEIILHN

-441 LRLLTHTNNSTPH
+441 LRLLTGTNNATPH
-454 TGPFIVDTAHPLTRG
+454 TGPFIVDSAHPLTRG

-474 VVWTAP
+474 VVWTAAA
-480 PPGTNQFGL
+480 PGTNQFGL
-489 PIVTAGNTP
+489 PIITAGNTP
-498 LLSATEDA
+498 LLTAQEDA
-506 LGRQQITLHLVPDRS
+506 LGRQQVTLHLVPDRS
-521 TLTATPNWPILFWNL
+521 TLTATPNWPIFFWNL
-536 LTWRARETPGL
+536 LTWRARETAGL
-547 VESNFRLGSEVS
+547 TESNFRLGSEVS
-559 IRALT
+559 VRSPT
-564 NSAQLK
+564 NSAQLA
-570 LPNGTTRTLTKSA
+570 LPNGTTRTLTKTA
-583 EEFVLEPETTGLHTV
+583 DEFVLEPETTGLHTV

-612 APEESDLSAATS
+612 APEESDLSTAKS

-629 WERPEEA
+629 WERPEET

-644 WLFVLGALVVMV
+644 WLFVLGALIVMV

>member
-1 MPFLTYPLALLAAAA
+1 VLPERTGMPFLTYPLALMAAAA

-87 ARPLVVIL
+87 ARPLVIIL

-100 MLANASGAAVPA
+100 MLAGDSAGASAVSPN
-112 AASGAVVSTATH
+112 SPRTKAVV
-124 PASVSLA
+124 
-131 DSPRAK
+131 
-137 AAAALDDLL
+137 ALDELL

-161 KPRVLGSAVNTAT
+161 KPRVLGSAVTTAT
-174 EVREALAQW
+174 EVREVLAQW

-215 APPGSEFTGN
+215 APPGSEFSGD
-225 RIQWRAFG
+225 RVQWWAFG
-233 SSQPNLAFVNA
+233 GTQPNLAFVNA
-244 TRTTHGDADRVLLE
+244 TRTTHGESDRVLLE
-258 VANYSASASA
+258 VANYSASAAA
-268 TAAYRIIALGSP
+268 TAAYRITSGSN
-280 SGAAVPAAGASGAAV
+280 
-295 PAAGSGAGVPP
+295 
-306 ASPVG
+306 
-311 QPSRLPDPASPTGT
+311 
-325 VGGPAAA
+325 
-332 GAAAPLLLRS
+332 LLRS
-342 ATLTLEP
+342 ATLKLEP

-356 LNLPAGT
+356 LNLPANT
-363 PAIEATLAADALAAD
+363 PAIEAALDADNLAAD

-393 QNSIEDAALR
+393 QNSLEDAALR
-403 SLVDKALDATGLR
+403 SLVDKALEASGLR
-416 SSLAAVPEIILHN
+416 SSLSAAPEIILHN

-441 LRLLTHTNNSTPH
+441 LRFLAETNAATPH
-454 TGPFIVDTAHPLTRG
+454 TGPFIVDTAHPLARG
-469 LALDG
+469 LFLDG
-474 VVWTAP
+474 VVWTAST
-480 PPGTNQFGL
+480 PGTNQFGL
-489 PIVTAGNTP
+489 PVITAGNTP
-498 LLSATEDA
+498 LLAVTEDA
-506 LGRQQITLHLVPDRS
+506 LRRQQITLHLIPDRS
-521 TLTATPNWPILFWNL
+521 TLTATPNWPIFFWNL

-559 IRALT
+559 VRALT
-564 NSAQLK
+564 NSVQLI
-570 LPNGTTRTLTKSA
+570 LPGGATRMLTKSA
-583 EEFVLEPETTGLHTV
+583 EEFVLEPETPGLYTV
-598 TAGASSWQFTVNLL
+598 NAGNSSWQFAVNLL
-612 APEESDLSAATS
+612 APEESDLATAKS

-629 WERPEEA
+629 WEKPEEA
-636 RREYSSVL
+636 RREYASVL
-644 WLFVLGALVVMV
+644 WFFVLGALVVMV

>member
-1 MPFLTYPLALLAAAA
+1 MPFLTYPLAILAAAA

-43 AVLSREGGAK
+43 AVQSREGGAK
-53 VNKLQLPLV
+53 VNRLQLPLV

-100 MLANASGAAVPA
+100 MLANDASAA
-112 AASGAVVSTATH
+112 GFQ
-124 PASVSLA
+124 PASPGVSPA
-131 DSPRAK
+131 NSPRAK
-137 AAAALDDLL
+137 AAAALDELL

-161 KPRVLGSAVNTAT
+161 KPRVLGSAVTTAP
-174 EVREALAQW
+174 EVRELLAQW

-190 ALDAAIALANDL
+190 ALDAAVSLANDL
-202 GGPQSQLLVLTDH
+202 GGPQTQLLVLTDH
-215 APPGSEFTGN
+215 ASPGSEFTGD
-225 RIQWRAFG
+225 RIQWWAFG
-233 SSQPNLAFVNA
+233 NTQPNLAFVNA

-268 TAAYRIIALGSP
+268 SAAYRITSGSN
-280 SGAAVPAAGASGAAV
+280 
-295 PAAGSGAGVPP
+295 
-306 ASPVG
+306 
-311 QPSRLPDPASPTGT
+311 
-325 VGGPAAA
+325 
-332 GAAAPLLLRS
+332 LLRS
-342 ATLTLEP
+342 ATLSLEP

-356 LNLPAGT
+356 LNLPANT
-363 PAIEATLAADALAAD
+363 PAIEATLASDALAAD

-393 QNSIEDAALR
+393 QNSLEDAVLR

-416 SSLAAVPEIILHN
+416 SSLSAAPEIILHN
-429 ARATPAGTNAWG
+429 ARATPIGTNAWG
-441 LRLLTHTNNSTPH
+441 LRLLTETNNLAAH
-454 TGPFIVDTAHPLTRG
+454 TGPFIVDTAHPLARG

-474 VVWTAP
+474 VVWTAA

-498 LLSATEDA
+498 LLTAQEDA
-506 LGRQQITLHLVPDRS
+506 LGRQQVTLHLVPDRS
-521 TLTATPNWPILFWNL
+521 TLTSTPNWPIFFWNL

-547 VESNFRLGSEVS
+547 VESNFRLGSEVA

-564 NSAQLK
+564 NSTQLT
-570 LPNGTTRTLTKSA
+570 LPNGTKRTLTKTA
-583 EEFVLEPETTGLHTV
+583 EKFVLEPETTGLHTV
-598 TAGASSWQFTVNLL
+598 TAGTSSWQFTVNLL
-612 APEESDLSAATS
+612 APEESDLAAAKS

-629 WERPEEA
+629 WERPEET

-644 WLFVLGALVVMV
+644 WLFVLGALLVMV

>member
-34 VSSLMLWQF
+34 VSSLMLWEF

-62 FFLELLALALLVTA
+62 FFLELLALALLATA

-87 ARPLVVIL
+87 ARPLVVVL

-100 MLANASGAAVPA
+100 MLAGESSAGSLPA
-112 AASGAVVSTATH
+112 A
-124 PASVSLA
+124 
-131 DSPRAK
+131 SPRTK

-161 KPRVLGSAVNTAT
+161 KPRVLGSAVTTAT
-174 EVREALAQW
+174 EVRELLAQW
-183 TCQSPDA
+183 TCQAPYA
-190 ALDAAIALANDL
+190 ALDAAVALANDL

-215 APPGSEFTGN
+215 ASPGSEFTGN
-225 RIQWRAFG
+225 RIQWWAFG
-233 SSQPNLAFVNA
+233 ATQPNLAFVNA
-244 TRTTHGDADRVLLE
+244 TRTTHGESDRVLLE

-268 TAAYRIIALGSP
+268 SAAYRITSGSN
-280 SGAAVPAAGASGAAV
+280 
-295 PAAGSGAGVPP
+295 
-306 ASPVG
+306 
-311 QPSRLPDPASPTGT
+311 
-325 VGGPAAA
+325 
-332 GAAAPLLLRS
+332 LLRS

-356 LNLPAGT
+356 LNLPANT
-363 PAIEATLAADALAAD
+363 PAIEAALATDALAAD

-393 QNSIEDAALR
+393 QNSLEDAALR
-403 SLVDKALDATGLR
+403 SLVDKALEATGLR
-416 SSLAAVPEIILHN
+416 SSLTAAPEIILHN

-441 LRLLTHTNNSTPH
+441 LRFLAETNAATPH
-454 TGPFIVDTAHPLTRG
+454 TGPFIVDTAHPLARG

-489 PIVTAGNTP
+489 PIVTAGNTS

-506 LGRQQITLHLVPDRS
+506 LGRQQITMHLIPDRS

-547 VESNFRLGSEVS
+547 VESNFRLGSEVAV
-559 IRALT
+559 RALT

-570 LPNGTTRTLTKSA
+570 LPNGSTRTLTKTA
-583 EEFVLEPETTGLHTV
+583 EEFVLEPETSGLHTV
-598 TAGASSWQFTVNLL
+598 TAGVSTWQFAVNLL
-612 APEESDLSAATS
+612 APEESDLANAKT

-629 WERPEEA
+629 WERPEET

>member
-100 MLANASGAAVPA
+100 MLASDGAAVN
-112 AASGAVVSTATH
+112 AAS
-124 PASVSLA
+124 PN
-131 DSPRAK
+131 SPRAK

-161 KPRVLGSAVNTAT
+161 KPRVLGSAVTTAT

-183 TCQSPDA
+183 TCQAPDA
-190 ALDAAIALANDL
+190 ALDAAVALANDL
-202 GGPQSQLLVLTDH
+202 GGPQSQLLVLSDH
-215 APPGSEFTGN
+215 ASPGSEFTGN
-225 RIQWRAFG
+225 RIQWWAFG
-233 SSQPNLAFVNA
+233 ATQPNLAFVNA
-244 TRTTHGDADRVLLE
+244 TRTTHGESDRVLLE
-258 VANYSASASA
+258 VANYSASATTS
-268 TAAYRIIALGSP
+268 AAYRITSGSN
-280 SGAAVPAAGASGAAV
+280 
-295 PAAGSGAGVPP
+295 
-306 ASPVG
+306 
-311 QPSRLPDPASPTGT
+311 
-325 VGGPAAA
+325 
-332 GAAAPLLLRS
+332 LLRS
-342 ATLTLEP
+342 ATLSLEP

-363 PAIEATLAADALAAD
+363 PAIEAKLATDSLAAD

-393 QNSIEDAALR
+393 QNSLDDAAIR
-403 SLVDKALDATGLR
+403 SQVDKALEATGLR
-416 SSLAAVPEIILHN
+416 SSISASPEIILHN

-441 LRLLTHTNNSTPH
+441 LRFLTETNAATPH
-454 TGPFIVDTAHPLTRG
+454 TGPFIVDTAHPLARG

-474 VVWTAP
+474 VVWTAAA
-480 PPGTNQFGL
+480 PGTNQFGL

-547 VESNFRLGSEVS
+547 TESNFRLGSEVS
-559 IRALT
+559 VRAAT
-564 NSAQLK
+564 NSVRLI
-570 LPNGTTRTLTKSA
+570 LPTGATRTLTKSA
-583 EEFVLEPETTGLHTV
+583 EEFVLEPELPGLYTV
-598 TAGASSWQFTVNLL
+598 NAGSTSWQFAVNLMS
-612 APEESDLSAATS
+612 PEESDLATAKT

-629 WERPEEA
+629 WERPEET
-636 RREYSSVL
+636 RREYASVL

>member
-25 LRNRYRRRE
+25 LRNRYRRRT
-34 VSSLMLWQF
+34 VSSLMLWEF

-87 ARPLVVIL
+87 ARPLVIIL

-100 MLANASGAAVPA
+100 MLATESSGA
-112 AASGAVVSTATH
+112 GFQ
-124 PASVSLA
+124 PASPGVPPA
-131 DSPRAK
+131 NSPRTK

-146 KSRKFLSIRLVLAGP
+146 KSRKFLSIRLVLAGQ
-161 KPRVLGSAVNTAT
+161 KPRVLGSAVTTAT
-174 EVREALAQW
+174 EVRELLAQW

-190 ALDAAIALANDL
+190 ALDAAVALANDL
-202 GGPQSQLLVLTDH
+202 GGPQSQFLVLTDRP
-215 APPGSEFTGN
+215 PPGTEFTGN
-225 RIQWRAFG
+225 RIQWWAFG
-233 SSQPNLAFVNA
+233 ASVPNLAFVNA

-258 VANYSASASA
+258 VANFSASASA
-268 TAAYRIIALGSP
+268 SAAYRITSGSN
-280 SGAAVPAAGASGAAV
+280 
-295 PAAGSGAGVPP
+295 
-306 ASPVG
+306 
-311 QPSRLPDPASPTGT
+311 
-325 VGGPAAA
+325 
-332 GAAAPLLLRS
+332 LLRN
-342 ATLTLEP
+342 ATLSLEP

-393 QNSIEDAALR
+393 QNSLEDTSLR
-403 SLVDKALDATGLR
+403 TQVDRALDATGLR
-416 SSLAAVPEIILHN
+416 SSIAAAPELILHN
-429 ARATPAGTNAWG
+429 ARATPVGTNAWG
-441 LRLLTHTNNSTPH
+441 LRILAGTNNATPH
-454 TGPFIVDTAHPLTRG
+454 TGPFIVDTAHPLARG

-474 VVWTAP
+474 VVWTAAA
-480 PPGTNQFGL
+480 PGTNQFGL

-521 TLTATPNWPILFWNL
+521 TLTATPNWPIFFWNL

-547 VESNFRLGSEVS
+547 TESNFRLGSEVAV
-559 IRALT
+559 RALT
-564 NSAQLK
+564 NSAQLT
-570 LPNGTTRTLTKSA
+570 LPGGATRTLTKTA
-583 EEFVLEPETTGLHTV
+583 EEFVLEPELSGLYTV
-598 TAGASSWQFTVNLL
+598 TAGVSTWQFAVNLL
-612 APEESDLSAATS
+612 APEESDLSTAKA

-629 WERPEEA
+629 WERPEET

-656 THLFLVT
+656 SHLFLVT

>member
-1 MPFLTYPLALLAAAA
+1 MPFLTYPLALMAAAA
-16 LPALAAIYI
+16 IPALAAIYI
-25 LRNRYRRRE
+25 LRNRYRRRT
-34 VSSLMLWQF
+34 VSSLMLWEF

-62 FFLELLALALLVTA
+62 FFLELIALALLVTA

-100 MLANASGAAVPA
+100 MLASEGSAGSLPA
-112 AASGAVVSTATH
+112 A
-124 PASVSLA
+124 
-131 DSPRAK
+131 SPRTK
-137 AAAALDDLL
+137 AAAALDELL

-161 KPRVLGSAVNTAT
+161 KPRVLGSAVTTAP
-174 EVREALAQW
+174 EVRELLAQW

-190 ALDAAIALANDL
+190 ALDAAVALANDL

-215 APPGSEFTGN
+215 ASPGSEFTGN
-225 RIQWRAFG
+225 RIQWWAFG
-233 SSQPNLAFVNA
+233 NTQPNLAFVNA
-244 TRTTHGDADRVLLE
+244 TRTTHGESDRVLLE

-268 TAAYRIIALGSP
+268 SAAYRITSGSN
-280 SGAAVPAAGASGAAV
+280 
-295 PAAGSGAGVPP
+295 
-306 ASPVG
+306 
-311 QPSRLPDPASPTGT
+311 
-325 VGGPAAA
+325 
-332 GAAAPLLLRS
+332 LLRS
-342 ATLTLEP
+342 ATLSLEP

-356 LNLPAGT
+356 LNLPANT

-378 NRVTLLPAVRKRIRV
+378 NRITLLPAVRKRIRV
-393 QNSIEDAALR
+393 QNGLEDVALR
-403 SLVDKALDATGLR
+403 SPVDKALDSTGLR
-416 SSLAAVPEIILHN
+416 SSLSAAPEIILHN
-429 ARATPAGTNAWG
+429 ARATPVGTNAWG
-441 LRLLTHTNNSTPH
+441 LRLLTDTNNLAAH
-454 TGPFIVDTAHPLTRG
+454 TGPFIVDTAHPLARG

-474 VVWTAP
+474 VVWTAGA
-480 PPGTNQFGL
+480 PGTNQFGL

-506 LGRQQITLHLVPDRS
+506 LGRQQITLHLIPDRS
-521 TLTATPNWPILFWNL
+521 TLTATPNWPIFFWNL
-536 LTWRARETPGL
+536 LTWRARETAGL
-547 VESNFRLGSEVS
+547 TESNFRLGSEVS
-559 IRALT
+559 IRAPT
-564 NSAQLK
+564 NSAQLT
-570 LPNGTTRTLTKSA
+570 LPNGTKRVLTKTA

-598 TAGASSWQFTVNLL
+598 TAGASTWQFTVNLL
-612 APEESDLSAATS
+612 APEESDISAAKT

-629 WERPEEA
+629 WERPEET

>member
-34 VSSLMLWQF
+34 VSSLMLWEF

-100 MLANASGAAVPA
+100 MLASESSAGSL
-112 AASGAVVSTATH
+112 
-124 PASVSLA
+124 PAS
-131 DSPRAK
+131 SPRAK

-161 KPRVLGSAVNTAT
+161 KPRVLGSAVTTAP

-215 APPGSEFTGN
+215 ASPGSEFTGN
-225 RIQWRAFG
+225 RIQWWAFG
-233 SSQPNLAFVNA
+233 ATQPNLAFVNA
-244 TRTTHGDADRVLLE
+244 TRTTHGESDRVLLE

-268 TAAYRIIALGSP
+268 SAAYRITSGSN
-280 SGAAVPAAGASGAAV
+280 
-295 PAAGSGAGVPP
+295 
-306 ASPVG
+306 
-311 QPSRLPDPASPTGT
+311 
-325 VGGPAAA
+325 
-332 GAAAPLLLRS
+332 LLRS
-342 ATLTLEP
+342 ATLNLEP

-356 LNLPAGT
+356 LNLPANP
-363 PAIEATLAADALAAD
+363 PAIEAVLTTDALAAD

-393 QNSIEDAALR
+393 QNSLEDAALR
-403 SLVDKALDATGLR
+403 PLVDKALDATGLR
-416 SSLAAVPEIILHN
+416 SSISAAPELIIHN

-441 LRLLTHTNNSTPH
+441 LRLLAETNSATPH
-454 TGPFIVDTAHPLTRG
+454 TGPFIVDTAHPLARG
-469 LALDG
+469 LSLDG
-474 VVWTAP
+474 VVWTAA

-489 PIVTAGNTP
+489 PVITAGNTP
-498 LLSATEDA
+498 LLAVTEDA
-506 LGRQQITLHLVPDRS
+506 LRRQQITLHLIPDRS
-521 TLTATPNWPILFWNL
+521 TLSATPNWPIFFWNL

-547 VESNFRLGSEVS
+547 TESSFRLGSEVS
-559 IRALT
+559 VRALT
-564 NSAQLK
+564 NSVQLT
-570 LPNGTTRTLTKSA
+570 LPGGATRTLTKSA
-583 EEFVLEPETTGLHTV
+583 EEFVLEPETSGLYTV
-598 TAGASSWQFTVNLL
+598 NAGESRWQFAVNLL
-612 APEESDLSAATS
+612 APEESDLATAKT

-629 WERPEEA
+629 WERPEET
-636 RREYSSVL
+636 RREYASVL

>member
-34 VSSLMLWQF
+34 VSSLMLWEF

-62 FFLELLALALLVTA
+62 FFLELIALALLVTA

-100 MLANASGAAVPA
+100 MLASDGAASNTLPA
-112 AASGAVVSTATH
+112 N
-124 PASVSLA
+124 
-131 DSPRAK
+131 SPRTK

-161 KPRVLGSAVNTAT
+161 KPRVLGSAVTTAP
-174 EVREALAQW
+174 EVRELLAQW
-183 TCQSPDA
+183 TCQSPDS
-190 ALDAAIALANDL
+190 ALDAAVALANDL

-215 APPGSEFTGN
+215 ASPGSEFTGN
-225 RIQWRAFG
+225 RIQWWAFG
-233 SSQPNLAFVNA
+233 ATQPNLAFVNA
-244 TRTTHGDADRVLLE
+244 TRTTHGEADRVLLE

-268 TAAYRIIALGSP
+268 SAAYRITSGSN
-280 SGAAVPAAGASGAAV
+280 
-295 PAAGSGAGVPP
+295 
-306 ASPVG
+306 
-311 QPSRLPDPASPTGT
+311 
-325 VGGPAAA
+325 
-332 GAAAPLLLRS
+332 LLRS

-356 LNLPAGT
+356 LNLPAST
-363 PAIEATLAADALAAD
+363 PAIEATLATDALAAD
-378 NRVTLLPAVRKRIRV
+378 NRITLLPAVRKRIRV
-393 QNSIEDAALR
+393 QNSLEDATLR
-403 SLVDKALDATGLR
+403 SLVDKALDSTGLR
-416 SSLAAVPEIILHN
+416 SSLFAAPELILHN

-441 LRLLTHTNNSTPH
+441 LRLLTHTNNLAAH
-454 TGPFIVDTAHPLTRG
+454 TGPFIVDTAHPLARG

-474 VVWTAP
+474 VVWTAGA
-480 PPGTNQFGL
+480 PGTNQFGL

-521 TLTATPNWPILFWNL
+521 TLSATPNWPIHFWNL

-547 VESNFRLGSEVS
+547 VESNFRLGSEVAV
-559 IRALT
+559 RALT
-564 NSAQLK
+564 NSAQLT
-570 LPNGTTRTLTKSA
+570 LPSGATRVLTKTA
-583 EEFVLEPETTGLHTV
+583 EEFVLEPETSGLHTV
-598 TAGASSWQFTVNLL
+598 TAGVNKWQFAVNLL
-612 APEESDLSAATS
+612 APEESDLANAKT

-629 WERPEEA
+629 WERPEET

>member
-1 MPFLTYPLALLAAAA
+1 MPFLTYPLALMAAAA

-100 MLANASGAAVPA
+100 MLASDGAAVN
-112 AASGAVVSTATH
+112 AAS
-124 PASVSLA
+124 PN
-131 DSPRAK
+131 SPRAK

-161 KPRVLGSAVNTAT
+161 KPRVLGSAVTTAT

-183 TCQSPDA
+183 TCQAPDA
-190 ALDAAIALANDL
+190 ALDAAVALANDL

-215 APPGSEFTGN
+215 ASPGSEFTGN
-225 RIQWRAFG
+225 RIQWWAFG
-233 SSQPNLAFVNA
+233 ATQPNLAFVNA
-244 TRTTHGDADRVLLE
+244 TRTTHGESDRVLLE
-258 VANYSASASA
+258 VANYSASATAS
-268 TAAYRIIALGSP
+268 AAYRVTSGSN
-280 SGAAVPAAGASGAAV
+280 
-295 PAAGSGAGVPP
+295 
-306 ASPVG
+306 
-311 QPSRLPDPASPTGT
+311 
-325 VGGPAAA
+325 
-332 GAAAPLLLRS
+332 LLRS
-342 ATLTLEP
+342 ATLSLEP

-363 PAIEATLAADALAAD
+363 PAIEATLATDSLAAD

-393 QNSIEDAALR
+393 QNSLDDAAIR
-403 SLVDKALDATGLR
+403 SQVDKALEATGLR
-416 SSLAAVPEIILHN
+416 SSISASPEIILHN

-441 LRLLTHTNNSTPH
+441 LRFLTETNAATPH
-454 TGPFIVDTAHPLTRG
+454 TGPFIVDTAHPLARG

-474 VVWTAP
+474 VVWTAAA
-480 PPGTNQFGL
+480 PGTNQFGL
-489 PIVTAGNTP
+489 PIVTGGNTP

-547 VESNFRLGSEVS
+547 TESNFRLGSEVS
-559 IRALT
+559 VRAAT
-564 NSAQLK
+564 NSVRLT
-570 LPNGTTRTLTKSA
+570 LPTGATRTLTKSA
-583 EEFVLEPETTGLHTV
+583 EEFVLEPELPGLYTV
-598 TAGASSWQFTVNLL
+598 NAGSTSWQFAVNLMS
-612 APEESDLSAATS
+612 PEESDLATAKT

-629 WERPEEA
+629 WERPEET
-636 RREYSSVL
+636 RREYASVL

>member
-1 MPFLTYPLALLAAAA
+1 MPFLTYPLALMAAAA

-100 MLANASGAAVPA
+100 MLASDGAAA
-112 AASGAVVSTATH
+112 NAASQN
-124 PASVSLA
+124 
-131 DSPRAK
+131 SPRAK

-161 KPRVLGSAVNTAT
+161 KPRVLGSAVTTAT

-183 TCQSPDA
+183 TCQAPDA
-190 ALDAAIALANDL
+190 ALDAAVALANDL

-215 APPGSEFTGN
+215 ASPGSEFTGN
-225 RIQWRAFG
+225 RIQWWAFG
-233 SSQPNLAFVNA
+233 ATPPNLAFVNA
-244 TRTTHGDADRVLLE
+244 TRTTHGESDRVLLE
-258 VANYSASASA
+258 VANYSASATAS
-268 TAAYRIIALGSP
+268 AAYRITSGSN
-280 SGAAVPAAGASGAAV
+280 
-295 PAAGSGAGVPP
+295 
-306 ASPVG
+306 
-311 QPSRLPDPASPTGT
+311 
-325 VGGPAAA
+325 
-332 GAAAPLLLRS
+332 LLRS
-342 ATLTLEP
+342 ATLSLEP

-356 LNLPAGT
+356 LNLPGGT
-363 PAIEATLAADALAAD
+363 PAIEATLATDSLAAD

-393 QNSIEDAALR
+393 QNSLDDAAIR
-403 SLVDKALDATGLR
+403 SQVDKALEATGLR
-416 SSLAAVPEIILHN
+416 SSISASPEIILHN

-441 LRLLTHTNNSTPH
+441 LRFLTETNAATPH
-454 TGPFIVDTAHPLTRG
+454 TGPFIVDTAHPLARG

-474 VVWTAP
+474 VVWTAAA
-480 PPGTNQFGL
+480 PGTNQFGL

-521 TLTATPNWPILFWNL
+521 TLAATPNWPILFWNL

-547 VESNFRLGSEVS
+547 TESNFRLGSEVS
-559 IRALT
+559 VRAAT
-564 NSAQLK
+564 NSVLLT
-570 LPNGTTRTLTKSA
+570 LPTGATRKLTKSA
-583 EEFVLEPETTGLHTV
+583 EEFVLEPELPGLYTV
-598 TAGASSWQFTVNLL
+598 NAGSTSWQFAVNLMS
-612 APEESDLSAATS
+612 PEESDLATAKT

-629 WERPEEA
+629 WERPEET
-636 RREYSSVL
+636 RREYASVL

>member
-1 MPFLTYPLALLAAAA
+1 MPFLTYPLALMAAAA

-100 MLANASGAAVPA
+100 MLASDGAAVN
-112 AASGAVVSTATH
+112 AAS
-124 PASVSLA
+124 PN
-131 DSPRAK
+131 SPRAK

-161 KPRVLGSAVNTAT
+161 KPRVLGSAVTTAT

-183 TCQSPDA
+183 TCQAPDA
-190 ALDAAIALANDL
+190 ALDAAVALANDL
-202 GGPQSQLLVLTDH
+202 GGPQSQLLVLSDH
-215 APPGSEFTGN
+215 ASPGSEFTGN
-225 RIQWRAFG
+225 RIQWWAFG
-233 SSQPNLAFVNA
+233 ATQPNLAFVNA
-244 TRTTHGDADRVLLE
+244 TRTTHGDSDRVLLE
-258 VANYSASASA
+258 VANYSASATAS
-268 TAAYRIIALGSP
+268 AAYRITSGSN
-280 SGAAVPAAGASGAAV
+280 
-295 PAAGSGAGVPP
+295 
-306 ASPVG
+306 
-311 QPSRLPDPASPTGT
+311 
-325 VGGPAAA
+325 
-332 GAAAPLLLRS
+332 LLRS

-363 PAIEATLAADALAAD
+363 PAIEATLAADSLAAD

-393 QNSIEDAALR
+393 QNSLDDAAIR
-403 SLVDKALDATGLR
+403 SQVDKALEATGLR
-416 SSLAAVPEIILHN
+416 SSISASPEIILHN

-441 LRLLTHTNNSTPH
+441 LRFLTETNAATPH
-454 TGPFIVDTAHPLTRG
+454 TGPFIVDTAHPLARG
-469 LALDG
+469 FALDG
-474 VVWTAP
+474 VVWTAAA
-480 PPGTNQFGL
+480 PGTNQFGL

-547 VESNFRLGSEVS
+547 TESNFRLGSEVS
-559 IRALT
+559 VRAAT
-564 NSAQLK
+564 NSVRLT
-570 LPNGTTRTLTKSA
+570 LPTGANRTLTKSA
-583 EEFVLEPETTGLHTV
+583 EEFVLEPELPGLYTV
-598 TAGASSWQFTVNLL
+598 NAGSTSWQFAVNLMS
-612 APEESDLSAATS
+612 PEESDLATAKT

-629 WERPEEA
+629 WERPEET
-636 RREYSSVL
+636 RREYASVL

>member
-1 MPFLTYPLALLAAAA
+1 MPFLTYPLALMAAAA

-25 LRNRYRRRE
+25 LRNRYRRRT
-34 VSSLMLWQF
+34 VSSLMLWEF

-62 FFLELLALALLVTA
+62 FFLELIALALLVTA

-100 MLANASGAAVPA
+100 MLAGASGAAVPA
-112 AASGAVVSTATH
+112 VKSPG
-124 PASVSLA
+124 SVPLA

-161 KPRVLGSAVNTAT
+161 KPRVLGSAVTTAP
-174 EVREALAQW
+174 EVRELLTQW
-183 TCQSPDA
+183 ACQSPDA
-190 ALDAAIALANDL
+190 ALDAAVALANDL
-202 GGPQSQLLVLTDH
+202 GGPQSQLLILTDH
-215 APPGSEFTGN
+215 APPGTEFSGN
-225 RIQWRAFG
+225 RIQWWALG
-233 SSQPNLAFVNA
+233 TSQPNLAFVNA

-258 VANYSASASA
+258 VANFSGSASASA
-268 TAAYRIIALGSP
+268 AYRITSGSN
-280 SGAAVPAAGASGAAV
+280 
-295 PAAGSGAGVPP
+295 
-306 ASPVG
+306 
-311 QPSRLPDPASPTGT
+311 
-325 VGGPAAA
+325 
-332 GAAAPLLLRS
+332 LLRN
-342 ATLTLEP
+342 ATLSLEP

-356 LNLPAGT
+356 LNLSAGT

-393 QNSIEDAALR
+393 QNSLEDASLR
-403 SLVDKALDATGLR
+403 AQVDKALDATGLR
-416 SSLAAVPEIILHN
+416 SSISAAPELILHN
-429 ARATPAGTNAWG
+429 ARAMPAGTNAWG
-441 LRLLTHTNNSTPH
+441 FRILADTNATPH

-474 VVWTAP
+474 VVWTAGTRQ
-480 PPGTNQFGL
+480 GTNQLGL

-498 LLSATEDA
+498 LVSATEDA

-547 VESNFRLGSEVS
+547 TESNFRLGSEVS
-559 IRALT
+559 IRTPT
-564 NSAQLK
+564 NSVLLT
-570 LPNGTTRTLTKSA
+570 LPNGTTRTLTKTA
-583 EEFVLEPETTGLHTV
+583 EEFVLEPELAGLYTV
-598 TAGASSWQFTVNLL
+598 AAGVNSWQFAVNLL
-612 APEESDLSAATS
+612 APEESELSAAKS

-629 WERPEEA
+629 WERPEET

>member
-1 MPFLTYPLALLAAAA
+1 MPFLTYPLALMAAAA

-34 VSSLMLWQF
+34 VSSLMLWEF

-100 MLANASGAAVPA
+100 MLAGGGANANGAMQN
-112 AASGAVVSTATH
+112 T
-124 PASVSLA
+124 
-131 DSPRAK
+131 PRAK
-137 AAAALDDLL
+137 AATALDDLL

-161 KPRVLGSAVNTAT
+161 KPRVLGSAVTTVT

-183 TCQSPDA
+183 TCQSPEA
-190 ALDAAIALANDL
+190 ALDAAVALANDL
-202 GGPQSQLLVLTDH
+202 GGAQSQLLVLTDH
-215 APPGSEFTGN
+215 AAPGSEFTGN
-225 RIQWRAFG
+225 RVQWWAFG
-233 SSQPNLAFVNA
+233 DTQPNLAFVNA
-244 TRTTHGDADRVLLE
+244 TRTTHGESDRVLLE

-268 TAAYRIIALGSP
+268 SAAYRIIALGGTAGG
-280 SGAAVPAAGASGAAV
+280 GAAVPA
-295 PAAGSGAGVPP
+295 

-311 QPSRLPDPASPTGT
+311 QPSRLPGTAAPTGT
-325 VGGPAAA
+325 
-332 GAAAPLLLRS
+332 AAPLLLRS

-363 PAIEATLAADALAAD
+363 PAIEATLATDALAAD
-378 NRVTLLPAVRKRIRV
+378 NRATLLPAVRKRIRV
-393 QNSIEDAALR
+393 QNSLDDAAIR
-403 SLVDKALDATGLR
+403 SQVDKALEATGLR
-416 SSLAAVPEIILHN
+416 SSLSAAPELILHN

-441 LRLLTHTNNSTPH
+441 LRFLAETNAATPH
-454 TGPFIVDTAHPLTRG
+454 NGPFIVDTAHPLARG
-469 LALDG
+469 LSLDG
-474 VVWTAP
+474 VVWTAA

-489 PIVTAGNTP
+489 PIITAGNTP
-498 LLSATEDA
+498 LLSSIEDA
-506 LGRQQITLHLVPDRS
+506 LGRQQITLHLIPDRS

-559 IRALT
+559 VRALT
-564 NSAQLK
+564 NSAQLT
-570 LPNGTTRTLTKSA
+570 LPNGATRTLTKSA
-583 EEFVLEPETTGLHTV
+583 EEFVLEPDTTGLHTV
-598 TAGASSWQFTVNLL
+598 TAGTSRWQFAVNLL
-612 APEESDLSAATS
+612 APEESDLANAKT

-629 WERPEEA
+629 WERPEET

>member
-100 MLANASGAAVPA
+100 MLASDGAAA
-112 AASGAVVSTATH
+112 NAAS
-124 PASVSLA
+124 PN
-131 DSPRAK
+131 SPRAK

-161 KPRVLGSAVNTAT
+161 KPRVLGSAVTTAP
-174 EVREALAQW
+174 EVRELLTQW

-190 ALDAAIALANDL
+190 ALDAAVALANDL

-215 APPGSEFTGN
+215 ASPGSEFTGN
-225 RIQWRAFG
+225 RIQWQSFG
-233 SSQPNLAFVNA
+233 VSQPNLAFVNA
-244 TRTTHGDADRVLLE
+244 TRTTHGESDRVLLE
-258 VANYSASASA
+258 VANYSASATAS
-268 TAAYRIIALGSP
+268 AAYRITSGSN
-280 SGAAVPAAGASGAAV
+280 
-295 PAAGSGAGVPP
+295 
-306 ASPVG
+306 
-311 QPSRLPDPASPTGT
+311 
-325 VGGPAAA
+325 
-332 GAAAPLLLRS
+332 LLRS
-342 ATLTLEP
+342 ATLSLEP

-363 PAIEATLAADALAAD
+363 RAIEATLATDSLAAD

-393 QNSIEDAALR
+393 QNSLDDAAIR
-403 SLVDKALDATGLR
+403 SQVDKALEATGLR
-416 SSLAAVPEIILHN
+416 SSISASPEIILHN

-441 LRLLTHTNNSTPH
+441 LRFLTETNAATPH
-454 TGPFIVDTAHPLTRG
+454 TGPFIVDTAHPLARG

-474 VVWTAP
+474 VVWTAAA
-480 PPGTNQFGL
+480 PGTNQFGL

-547 VESNFRLGSEVS
+547 TESNFRLGSEVS
-559 IRALT
+559 VRAAT
-564 NSAQLK
+564 NSVRLT
-570 LPNGTTRTLTKSA
+570 LPTGATRTLTKSA
-583 EEFVLEPETTGLHTV
+583 EEFVLEPELPGLYTV
-598 TAGASSWQFTVNLL
+598 NAGSTSWQFAVNLMS
-612 APEESDLSAATS
+612 PEESDLATAKT

-629 WERPEEA
+629 WERPEET
-636 RREYSSVL
+636 RREYASVL